1 MDGERH
7 APCCKNWRRFFDAAA
22 HSRIGATAGRRDSHR
37 GNSRQGRACRTG
49 LRRDSLLTELRSF
62 IIRTRKRNS
71 YDGSFVELRT
81 AFAGKYLASPNFPVL
96 RQALQPA
103 PCGRGFGAIAM
114 ALQEFTQSLR
124 RFVIPPY
131 GGERLRNKKLD
142 LGRFSVGLG
151 QR

>member
-7 APCCKNWRRFFDAAA
+7 TPCCKNRRRFFDAAA
-22 HSRIGATAGRRDSHR
+22 HSWIGATAGKRDSHR
-37 GNSRQGRACRTG
+37 GNSGRGRTCG
-49 LRRDSLLTELRSF
+49 SRLRRDSILTELRSF
-62 IIRTRKRNS
+62 ITNAGRNS

-81 AFAGKYLASPNFPVL
+81 AFARKYLASPNFPVL
-96 RQALQPA
+96 CQALQPA

-114 ALQEFTQSLR
+114 ALQEFTQNLR
-124 RFVIPPY
+124 RVVIPPY